1 MQKIHDR
8 VTQAHMRREQEAQK
22 IVKTLQKTVWKH
34 LFAFFPPVGKSI
46 RQNNVRKK
54 NKRAKMRNGV
64 TQERKKGSKQTSKQ
78 TSKQGRKEGG
88 RQAGRQAG
96 RQTDRQVVLTANCL
110 TPRHRQ
116 GQHLL
121 LHLLCLA
128 GFIWLA
134 DQFISLCHIP
144 SKAGP

>member
-34 LFAFFPPVGKSI
+34 LFAFLPPVGKSI

-64 TQERKKGSKQTSKQ
+64 TQERKKERQQANKQANKQ
-78 TSKQGRKEGG
+78 ARTEGRG
-88 RQAGRQAG
+88 QASRQAG
-96 RQTDRQVVLTANCL
+96 RQTNRQAGCFN
-110 TPRHRQ
+110 RQ
-116 GQHLL
+116 LFDTQT
-121 LHLLCLA
+121 
-128 GFIWLA
+128 
-134 DQFISLCHIP
+134 
-144 SKAGP
+144 